1 MKIIPALTVIAAIT
15 AVLSSASVFGQAP
28 AEKPSAIAPAPAMS
42 AEKDPAMKG
51 RVQPASRPRGRSRAM
66 VDARHC
72 LQLATNLEIHRC
84 AEKYR

>member
-1 MKIIPALTVIAAIT
+1 MRPITAIAAA
-15 AVLSSASVFGQAP
+15 AVVLLSMSGLAVAQ
-28 AEKPSAIAPAPAMS
+28 AEKPRPAPPAPAPAM
-42 AEKDPAMKG
+42 EKAPAMKSAG
-51 RVQPASRPRGRSRAM
+51 ESAPRKRVRSRAM